1 MRAFLAADIGGELK
15 DKIAEVQEQL
25 KEADAPVKFVEPH
38 NLHFTFKFFG
48 EIDEEKTEKI
58 IAAVKNKV
66 QNYGPFEIFIK
77 GVGVFPNLR
86 YIRVLWLGVEDSEP
100 FSKLQMDLDGDFVE
114 QGFKKE
120 RSYVPH
126 LTMGRVRGAKNKD
139 ALISKINEL
148 KEVKIGKM
156 KIEKLLLMESVLKR
170 DSGPI
175 YTVVKEFELKGT
187 ENKD

>member
-1 MRAFLAADIGGELK
+1 MRAFLAAYIDEEIKE
-15 DKIAEVQEQL
+15 KITEVQEQL

-48 EIDEEKTEKI
+48 EIDEKKAEEI
-58 IAAVKNKV
+58 MAAVENKV

-77 GVGVFPNLR
+77 GVGVFPNPR

-100 FSKLQMDLDGDFVE
+100 FSKLQMDLDEDFVE
-114 QGFKKE
+114 LGFKKE

-126 LTMGRVRGAKNKD
+126 LTMGRVRGAKNKE
-139 ALISKINEL
+139 ALISKIDEL
-148 KEVKIGKM
+148 KEVEIGKM

-175 YTVVKEFELKGT
+175 YTVIKEFDLKK
-187 ENKD
+187 ED

>member
-1 MRAFLAADIGGELK
+1 MRAFLAAEIDEELK
-15 DKIAEVQEQL
+15 DKISKVQERL
-25 KEADAPVKFVEPH
+25 KEADAPVKFVEPY

-58 IAAVKNKV
+58 SSAVENKV
-66 QNYGPFEIFIK
+66 QNYGPFEMFIK
-77 GVGVFPNLR
+77 GVGVFPNPR

-100 FSKLQMDLDGDFVE
+100 FSKLQMDLDEDFVKL
-114 QGFKKE
+114 GFKKE

-148 KEVKIGKM
+148 KEVEIGKM
-156 KIEKLLLMESVLKR
+156 KIEKLLLKESVLRR
-170 DSGPI
+170 DTGPV
-175 YTVVKEFELKGT
+175 YTTVKEFDLRKE
-187 ENKD
+187 D